1 CKKLIL
7 SCGGKSAVK
16 TGSDGTGYKLAKS
29 LGHSTTDM
37 VPGIVQL
44 KLDYPYLK
52 SISGV
57 KFDGN
62 VSILIDGEVVRT
74 ETGERLKFFF

>member
-1 CKKLIL
+1 
-7 SCGGKSAVK
+7 
-16 TGSDGTGYKLAKS
+16 
-29 LGHSTTDM
+29 M

-74 ETGERLKFFF
+74 ETGEVLFTDYGISGPPILQLS